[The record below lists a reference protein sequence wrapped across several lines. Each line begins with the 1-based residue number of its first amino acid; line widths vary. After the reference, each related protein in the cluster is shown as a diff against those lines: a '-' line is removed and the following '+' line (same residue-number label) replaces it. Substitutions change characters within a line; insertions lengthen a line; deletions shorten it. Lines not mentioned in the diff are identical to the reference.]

1 MANFGLAVNGGT
13 SGIVVDNVVPAGTLA
28 GGSQVYFS
36 PLSLGFG
43 TCGAGNGCAV
53 QASQAGLK

>member
-1 MANFGLAVNGGT
+1 VDSFFLPVAGGT
-13 SGIVVDNVVPAGTLA
+13 SGIIVDNSVPTGTLA
-28 GGSQVYFS
+28 GGSQVYFT

-43 TCGAGNGCAV
+43 TCGAGKGCAV

>member
-1 MANFGLAVNGGT
+1 MANFGMSVTGGT
-13 SGIVVDNVVPAGTLA
+13 SGIIMDNTVPTGTLA

-43 TCGAGNGCAV
+43 TCGATNGCAV
-53 QASQAGLK
+53 QASQAALK